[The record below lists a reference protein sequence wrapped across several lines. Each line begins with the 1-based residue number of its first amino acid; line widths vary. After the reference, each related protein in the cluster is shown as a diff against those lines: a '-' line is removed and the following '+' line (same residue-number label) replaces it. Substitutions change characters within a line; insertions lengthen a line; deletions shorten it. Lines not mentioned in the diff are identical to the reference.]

1 MRWSHT
7 AITAHPPPTATAAGK
22 LGCRCSKKW
31 AAFQHLR
38 QKVCLDGPGLPMGM
52 PVGKLH
58 AIQMVD
64 TMIGGI

>member
-1 MRWSHT
+1 MRSGVT
-7 AITAHPPPTATAAGK
+7 DAGK
-22 LGCRCSKKW
+22 LGCRCYKKW

-38 QKVCLDGPGLPMGM
+38 QEVCLDGPGLPMGM